1 VKKNQSYKLN
11 LETCPPHISHSLPHV
26 LTIIDEVRDEEFSI
40 RTSSGHDGT
49 MSRALL
55 EEYYILVEPEKD
67 KQPKPV
73 IEEDQLWMLKPTAPK
88 ELSFIIRIVGPSAN
102 TGNYTCHALGC
113 PFTTVILN
121 SHWLTT
127 NYVCVAKEYVASDDV
142 MSIFNILSQFSF
154 KEEEEEES
162 SEPMQRVIEKGQH
175 YVKQDPLANQSKLVV
190 IQEVYKRPDGSLVF
204 TQLGE
209 KFDGT
214 MFSESYLDSYDL
226 VERVKFRQKDTVPE
240 FDEKAEAEA
249 RSEFDE
255 KAEAALGSW
264 MKRFIQ

>member
-1 VKKNQSYKLN
+1 MKKNQSYKLN

-26 LTIIDEVRDEEFSI
+26 LTIIDEVRDEELSI
-40 RTSSGHDGT
+40 RTSSGHNGI
-49 MSRALL
+49 MSRTLL
-55 EEYYILVEPEKD
+55 EEYYIL
-67 KQPKPV
+67 
-73 IEEDQLWMLKPTAPK
+73 
-88 ELSFIIRIVGPSAN
+88 VGPSAN

-154 KEEEEEES
+154 EEEEEEES